1 MPRRLPS
8 EEERKANKEAL
19 KADEQ
24 FRKLLTRLDSK
35 KEAERLAA
43 ARELREEW
51 PDGMQRLLTRYRSTT
66 NIWNKRIKWG
76 LYSFCWMI
84 ASFAI
89 DVYASRQGYPTCA
102 HWYNSVWLPLGICI
116 VFCATAPNVRSSYVH
131 HLLNFDDIK
140 MVGPLADA
148 LAFEDKITQQEA
160 RQALVRLL
168 PRLQASDAH
177 LLNGEQRKQL
187 RQVLFT
193 DYRELAM
200 SVLKAYEHIGDG
212 AELEAVERL
221 LQNEQLDGEV
231 RDAALNCLPFLQL
244 RAQQMQSSQTLLR
257 ASEHATTPDIL
268 LRPAANAQTEE
279 ETQLLRMS
287 GQ

>member
-1 MPRRLPS
+1 MPLKLLTK
-8 EEERKANKEAL
+8 EERKANERFA
-19 KADEQ
+19 
-24 FRKLLTRLDSK
+24 RLIAQLNSK
-35 KEAERLAA
+35 REAERLAA
-43 ARELREEW
+43 VKELREEW
-51 PDGMQRLLTRYRSTT
+51 PDGLPRLLTSYQAMTSLWGKRWQLGASCLLGLLAG
-66 NIWNKRIKWG
+66 NIVVGYCIFHGSPK
-76 LYSFCWMI
+76 YSPVLQVFGW
-84 ASFAI
+84 
-89 DVYASRQGYPTCA
+89 
-102 HWYNSVWLPLGICI
+102 PLGILL
-116 VFCATAPNVRSSYVH
+116 VLAGSWPNLRSNGVRR
-131 HLLNFDDIK
+131 LLNFEDVRI
-140 MVGPLADA
+140 VGPLIDA
-148 LAFEDKITQQEA
+148 LNFQDEVTQQEA

-193 DYRELAM
+193 DNKKLAV
-200 SVLKAYEHIGDG
+200 SVLKSYEHIGDG

-221 LQNEQLDGEV
+221 LQNAIGDVEV

-268 LRPAANAQTEE
+268 LRPAANAQTED